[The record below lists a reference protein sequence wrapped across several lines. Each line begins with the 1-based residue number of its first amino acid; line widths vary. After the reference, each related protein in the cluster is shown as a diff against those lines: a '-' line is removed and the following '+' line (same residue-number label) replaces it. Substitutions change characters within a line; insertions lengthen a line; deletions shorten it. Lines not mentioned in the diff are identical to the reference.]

1 MEMMIIRNTGL
12 DSSAK
17 FTFQS
22 HAHSDHFVSGDVIY
36 STKATKFLSHLRKGG
51 FYREVDFGETFYLGD
66 FKARVYPAGHM
77 LGSAGI
83 KLWLENGTLF
93 YTGDTKWFK
102 LRTAEKSRFPRA
114 DFLIIEATF
123 GVPSFTFP
131 SPREAE
137 KKLVAFVEE
146 ALDRGKRPTLYV
158 NQMGKAQEVM
168 KILDLHGITVRPSGE
183 MLKVARVYSKFGVK
197 FGNISKEGEVVLR
210 SYRSPK
216 VDNSLSPWELT
227 VSGFGRL
234 KLSNH
239 GDFWELMRIVE
250 KVKPTKIFTV
260 YGFAR
265 EFASILRGLG
275 YDAKA
280 ITSDFDLTPWIIHNF
295 EEPLQAMANSTKY
308 LKLFPT

>member
-1 MEMMIIRNTGL
+1 MIVEEIGL
-12 DSSAK
+12 DSSSRIA
-17 FTFQS
+17 FQS
-22 HAHSDHFVSGDVIY
+22 HAHSDHFVSGKVIFA
-36 STKATKFLSHLRKGG
+36 TRATKFLSHLRKGG
-51 FYREVDFGETFYLGD
+51 FYREVGFRKKFYIGD
-66 FKARVYPAGHM
+66 IKAKLYPAGHM

-131 SPREAE
+131 APREAE

-146 ALDRGKRPTLYV
+146 ALDRGRRPTLYV

-168 KILDLHGITVRPSGE
+168 KILDVHGITVKPSRE
-183 MLKVARVYSKFGVK
+183 ILKIAKVYSKFGIK
-197 FGNISKEGEVVLR
+197 FGNIDNEGEVVLR
-210 SYRSPK
+210 SYRSPR
-216 VDNSLSPWELT
+216 VENSLSPWELI
-227 VSGFGRL
+227 VSGFGGL

-239 GDFWELMRIVE
+239 ADFWELMRIVE
-250 KVKPTKIFTV
+250 KVKPERIFTV

-265 EFASILRGLG
+265 EFARILNGLG
-275 YDAKA
+275 HNA
-280 ITSDFDLTPWIIHNF
+280 IDISPKQKINL
-295 EEPLQAMANSTKY
+295 
-308 LKLFPT
+308 

>member
-1 MEMMIIRNTGL
+1 MILRNLGL

-17 FTFQS
+17 IAFQS
-22 HAHSDHFVSGDVIY
+22 HAHTDHFVSGEVIY
-36 STKATKFLSHLRKGG
+36 ATRATKFLSHLRKGG
-51 FYREVDFGETFYLGD
+51 FYREIGFGETFYLGEYRA
-66 FKARVYPAGHM
+66 KLYPAGHM

-83 KLWLENGTLF
+83 KLWLDTGTVF

-123 GVPSFTFP
+123 GVPAFTFP

-137 KKLVAFVEE
+137 KKLIAFVEE

-168 KILDLHGITVRPSGE
+168 KILDVHGYTVRPSRE
-183 MLKVARVYSKFGVK
+183 MLKVARVYKKFGVE
-197 FGNISKEGEVVLR
+197 FGNVDANGDVVLR

-216 VDNSLSPWELT
+216 VENSLSPWELT

-239 GDFWELMRIVE
+239 ADFWELIRIVE
-250 KVKPTKIFTV
+250 RVKPEKVFTV
-260 YGFAR
+260 YGFAE
-265 EFASILRGLG
+265 EFSRILRGLG
-275 YDAKA
+275 YPAKA
-280 ITSDFDLTPWIIHNF
+280 V
-295 EEPLQAMANSTKY
+295 EPNAVLE
-308 LKLFPT
+308 L

>member
-1 MEMMIIRNTGL
+1 MMLRNIGL
-12 DSSAK
+12 DSSAR
-17 FTFQS
+17 FAFQS
-22 HAHSDHFVSGDVIY
+22 HAHTDHFVSGEVIFA
-36 STKATKFLSHLRKGG
+36 TKATKYLSHLRKGG
-51 FYREVDFGETFYLGD
+51 FYREVEFAKTFYIGD
-66 FKARVYPAGHM
+66 FKAKLYPAGHM

-102 LRTAEKSRFPRA
+102 LRTAEKSRFPKA
-114 DFLIIEATF
+114 DVLIIEATF

-168 KILDLHGITVRPSGE
+168 KILDVHGITVRPSRE

-197 FGNISKEGEVVLR
+197 FGNITHEGDVVLR

-216 VDNSLSPWELT
+216 VENSLSPWELT

-239 GDFWELMRIVE
+239 ADFWELMKIIE
-250 KVKPTKIFTV
+250 KVKPERIFTV
-260 YGFAR
+260 YGFSR
-265 EFASILRGLG
+265 EFSRILTGLG
-275 YDAKA
+275 YEAHPIDKD
-280 ITSDFDLTPWIIHNF
+280 SDIYGL
-295 EEPLQAMANSTKY
+295 
-308 LKLFPT
+308 LF

>member
-1 MEMMIIRNTGL
+1 MILGNIGL
-12 DSSAK
+12 DSSAR
-17 FTFQS
+17 FAFQS
-22 HAHSDHFVSGDVIY
+22 HAHTDHFVSGEVIFA
-36 STKATKFLSHLRKGG
+36 TKATKYLSHLRKGG
-51 FYREVDFGETFYLGD
+51 FYRELEFGKTFYIGD
-66 FKARVYPAGHM
+66 FKAKLYPAGHM

-123 GVPSFTFP
+123 GVPRFAFP
-131 SPREAE
+131 SPKEAE

-146 ALDRGKRPTLYV
+146 ALERGKRPVLYV

-168 KILDLHGITVRPSGE
+168 KILDVHEITVKPSRK
-183 MLKVARVYSKFGVK
+183 MLKVAKVYSKFGIK
-197 FGNISKEGEVVLR
+197 FRNIEREGDVILR

-216 VDNSLSPWELT
+216 VENSISPWELT

-239 GDFWELMRIVE
+239 ADFWELMRIVE
-250 KVKPTKIFTV
+250 RVHPERVFTV

-265 EFASILRGLG
+265 EFARILRGLG
-275 YDAKA
+275 YDARPIDKDSNIA
-280 ITSDFDLTPWIIHNF
+280 GIVF
-295 EEPLQAMANSTKY
+295 E
-308 LKLFPT
+308 

>member
-1 MEMMIIRNTGL
+1 MLVKGIGL

-17 FTFQS
+17 LAFQS
-22 HAHSDHFVSGDVIY
+22 HAHSDHFVSGEVIFA
-36 STKATKFLSHLRKGG
+36 TRATKFLSHLRKGG
-51 FYREVDFGETFYLGD
+51 FYREVKFRKTFYIGD
-66 FKARVYPAGHM
+66 VKAKLYPAGHM

-83 KLWLENGTLF
+83 KLWLEAGTLF

-114 DFLIIEATF
+114 DFLVIEATF
-123 GVPSFTFP
+123 GVPAFAFP

-137 KKLVAFVEE
+137 KKLISFVEE
-146 ALDRGKRPTLYV
+146 ALDRGKKPVLYV

-168 KILDLHGITVRPSGE
+168 KILDVHGITVRPSRE
-183 MLKVARVYSKFGVK
+183 MLKVARVYSKFGVR
-197 FGNISKEGEVVLR
+197 FDNIERDGEVILR

-216 VDNSLSPWELT
+216 VENSLSPWELT

-239 GDFWELMRIVE
+239 ADFWELVRIVE
-250 KVKPTKIFTV
+250 KVKPEKVFTV

-265 EFASILRGLG
+265 EFAEILRGLG
-275 YDAKA
+275 HEA
-280 ITSDFDLTPWIIHNF
+280 F
-295 EEPLQAMANSTKY
+295 PLLPNSEIKV
-308 LKLFPT
+308 